1 MHRPHITKLYQI
13 MINNHIGIVILA
25 RVVIGAAIC
34 PYITAL
40 LVIAPSYIDSSGFSF
55 IVFGMLQI
63 AVYLSYAVAIIIGLP
78 TILFLAVK
86 NKCSYKAFA
95 ITGFILGTMTYT
107 VFFIYLQAEFN
118 SHAHSIH
125 NQDTSITNILS
136 IIMYSLWYGFSA
148 SVGAILFGFISSLP
162 KWYNKSSN
170 LTGAHNAPSS

>member
-1 MHRPHITKLYQI
+1 
-13 MINNHIGIVILA
+13 MINNHIGLVILG
-25 RVVIGAAIC
+25 RVVIGVAIC

-40 LVIAPSYIDSSGFSF
+40 LVIAPSYINSSGFSF

-63 AVYLSYAVAIIIGLP
+63 AVYLSYTVAIIIGLP
-78 TILFLAVK
+78 TTLFLAVK

-95 ITGFILGTMTYT
+95 ITGFLLGAMTNIIY
-107 VFFIYLQAEFN
+107 FIYMQSEFN

-125 NQDTSITNILS
+125 KGDVSINDILS
-136 IIMYSLWYGFSA
+136 IMLYSIWYGFSA
-148 SVGAILFGFISSLP
+148 AVGAILFGFISSLP